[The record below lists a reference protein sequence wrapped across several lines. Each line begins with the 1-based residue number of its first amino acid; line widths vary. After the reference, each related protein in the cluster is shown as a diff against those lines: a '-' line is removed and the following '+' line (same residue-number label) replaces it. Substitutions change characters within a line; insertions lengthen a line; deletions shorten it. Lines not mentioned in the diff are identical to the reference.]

1 MAATPGQDEQLAR
14 LRALRP
20 KPPPL
25 SGSDELAFVRL
36 KVRTTAI
43 IRDIHAGFCDGQQ
56 QPQPQAA
63 AAPSSVGAGAALP
76 GRGKLVPPSVL
87 SFLATLV
94 GNDFT
99 MPKDWLLPSE
109 AKALKG
115 ESETA
120 SC

>member
-1 MAATPGQDEQLAR
+1 MQAQLAR

-20 KPPPL
+20 KPAPL

-36 KVRTTAI
+36 KVRTSAI
-43 IRDIHAGFCDGQQ
+43 IRVIHAGFCDGQQ
-56 QPQPQAA
+56 QQPQ
-63 AAPSSVGAGAALP
+63 SSVGVGAALP

-99 MPKDWLLPSE
+99 MPKD
-109 AKALKG
+109 
-115 ESETA
+115 
-120 SC
+120 